1 MLLFSH
7 EIRDDPQRVKGVFNG
22 EEALSFEKRGQS
34 VNNYQRWGGGG
45 SLLRKKKNKK
55 NPTAELYDSNKG
67 TFKICGLMNIK
78 LYDIFK

>member
-45 SLLRKKKNKK
+45 SLLRKKKKK
-55 NPTAELYDSNKG
+55 THS
-67 TFKICGLMNIK
+67 
-78 LYDIFK
+78 